1 MNAGQAGTAPAVRE
15 RHLALVEV
23 REFRAKLARGL
34 ERFGLNASQE
44 GRRLADRLSNIERF
58 LVGLN

>member
-1 MNAGQAGTAPAVRE
+1 MNAVPAGTAPAVLE
-15 RHLALVEV
+15 RHIALTEISA
-23 REFRAKLARGL
+23 FRAQLARGL
-34 ERFGLNASQE
+34 ERFGLNHSEE

>member
-1 MNAGQAGTAPAVRE
+1 MNAVPVDTAPAVRE
-15 RHLALVEV
+15 RHLALAEV
-23 REFRAKLARGL
+23 RAFLAQLASGL
-34 ERFGLNASQE
+34 ERFGLNTSQE